1 VYARDARTGQ
11 TWARAAQTRLCDVS
25 GGKFATLDDARAA
38 VLAEGARFVEEL
50 EPIMRESL
58 QAGFERLCIGQ
69 ADRAMRL
76 EDPARAALQ
85 DAVDRAIEAGVS
97 RVLERLRSPEIWLAP
112 LTAPELSAREHPGWS
127 MNVPEW
133 VTRVLRGRGRG
144 SHRPSLGALDEPTN
158 RIWVAVSSAATPL
171 DPVLQEFGF
180 RPGRPRLG
188 GGSFGVAATNLP
200 QLDPSGTLQR
210 CWRRYRAAYEHLLA
224 LTEDLDDD
232 PRGGRAAGPTC

>member
-1 VYARDARTGQ
+1 M
-11 TWARAAQTRLCDVS
+11 S

-127 MNVPEW
+127 MSVPEW